1 MSSNYSKIKFH
12 LPFFLFLTFALFGC
26 KSNKEK
32 LDTLEADVS
41 AVAIIGNEI
50 YCEGLI
56 DVFTNKNNT
65 SNICKHLP
73 LEMSITGYESIFN
86 YIIINSKEEHAMAK
100 SNRIV
105 VLFDEISNDLETDIN
120 SDPIKTGDVKFQNT
134 KIGAYSI
141 YKDIWAIGQC
151 VVKIELNENLLAT
164 IKGTTNSDPMRGSN
178 LIQISS
184 GIQQIVLDCHQ
195 LLQLKGSIGYY
206 DANSPELKYSDSVM
220 KLLSSNYG
228 FNFFVPNTFRI
239 VQADSTFVWLLNIK
253 SAGGYEAIMVNIN
266 QTPVDVSNL
275 RSLIENRNLFT
286 SKYLHNDEGTKI
298 VVSESGAYNP
308 FLGKPGLANN
318 QPYNVLNG
326 WFTELGTYRRGPFG
340 RYIFN
345 NGKKQVA
352 IDWFAGGAERYNSIK
367 SHLDLIAQSFKFTR

>member
-1 MSSNYSKIKFH
+1 MSSSLSKIKSFY
-12 LPFFLFLTFALFGC
+12 PFLFIFVLAFEGC
-26 KSNKEK
+26 KSNQEK
-32 LDTLEADVS
+32 LETLETDVS
-41 AVAIIGNEI
+41 SVAIIGDET
-50 YCEGLI
+50 YGEGLI
-56 DVFTNKNNT
+56 DVFTNKKDT
-65 SNICKHLP
+65 SNVCKHLP
-73 LEMSITGYESIFN
+73 LEMSVTGYESIFN
-86 YIIINSKEEHAMAK
+86 YIVINSNEEHAMAK

-105 VLFDEISNDLETDIN
+105 VLFDEISNDLESDIN
-120 SDPIKTGDVKFQNT
+120 SDPIKQGDVKFQNA
-134 KIGAYSI
+134 KIGSYSI

-151 VVKIELNENLLAT
+151 VVKVELNENLLET
-164 IKGTTNSDPMRGSN
+164 IKGSMNSDEKRGLN

-184 GIQQIVLDCHQ
+184 GIQQIVQECHQ
-195 LLQLKGSIGYY
+195 LLQLKGSVGYY
-206 DANSPELKYSDSVM
+206 ESNSPELKYSDSVM

-228 FNFFVPNTFRI
+228 FNFFVPNSYRI

-253 SAGGYEAIMVNIN
+253 SSGGYEAIMVNIN

-308 FLGKPGLANN
+308 FLGKPGLANT
-318 QPYNVLNG
+318 QPYNVLYG

>member
-1 MSSNYSKIKFH
+1 MSSPLSKIKSFY
-12 LPFFLFLTFALFGC
+12 PFLFIFVLAFGGC
-26 KSNKEK
+26 KPKQEK
-32 LDTLEADVS
+32 LETLETDVS
-41 AVAIIGNEI
+41 SVAIIGNEI
-50 YCEGLI
+50 YGEGLI
-56 DVFTNKNNT
+56 DVFTNKNDT
-65 SNICKHLP
+65 SNVCKHLP

-105 VLFDEISNDLETDIN
+105 VLFDEISNNLESDIN
-120 SDPIKTGDVKFQNT
+120 SDPIKKGDVKFQNT
-134 KIGAYSI
+134 KIGVYSI
-141 YKDIWAIGQC
+141 YKDIWAISQC
-151 VVKIELNENLLAT
+151 VVKVELNENLLAT
-164 IKGTTNSDPMRGSN
+164 IKGSTNSDPLRGSN

-184 GIQQIVLDCHQ
+184 GIQQIVQECHQ

-228 FNFFVPNTFRI
+228 FNFFVPNSFRI

-266 QTPVDVSNL
+266 QTPIDVSNL

-308 FLGKPGLANN
+308 FLGKPGLANK
-318 QPYNVLNG
+318 QLYNVLYG

-367 SHLDLIAQSFKFTR
+367 SHLDLISQSFKFTR